1 VRAERFAGM
10 VRSAPPAVTSMRA
23 DTRQRS
29 TIAIAALALLG
40 LLSWQIPSSQG
51 RTAMDLDRGESTS
64 PLPTGGTTIGFWAG
78 ESVPGTSWGSPDT
91 YWKRRSTRLYT
102 PYMWDVLRTYRI
114 PLYLNLRYRRDF
126 GPVPPGMPRRRDGLA
141 IVRQAN
147 RMGVPIWG
155 WVLVPFTSGY
165 WAWNGSAAEH
175 FDAVKELVRW
185 TRAKGVHLEGLV
197 IDPEP
202 PATTS
207 GGPFAAFLRGGE
219 GTTLPDLFQQAIDP
233 AGQCSA
239 WNTYARMARWAR
251 SRRIDLAAAPLAM
264 ALDDLGDGS
273 LALQDAAEFSV
284 PPGPWHE
291 LYFQAYRSVF
301 AYHGGSDPGSGIVS
315 SYLRSARQAF
325 GRAAQV
331 SLGSAGRGPYKRL
344 SRLVH
349 DVRLAATLGA
359 RNLPIYSLERTLSAY
374 GGPRSL
380 IRLARAAKRPFT
392 GAQARTATA
401 PTVRADAARAAL
413 RAADVAA
420 TAATPNV
427 TASRGS
433 PQAPNAWPGGCR
445 SWTVVSP

>member
-1 VRAERFAGM
+1 MQAHA
-10 VRSAPPAVTSMRA
+10 
-23 DTRQRS
+23 RQRS
-29 TIAIAALALLG
+29 TIAIAALAVLG
-40 LLSWQIPSSQG
+40 LLSWLAPLSQG
-51 RTAMDLDRGESTS
+51 RNTIGLGHGRSTS

-78 ESVPGTSWGSPDT
+78 ESVPGTNWGSPGT
-91 YWKRRSTRLYT
+91 YWNRRSTRLYT

-126 GPVPPGMPRRRDGLA
+126 GPVPLGKPRRRDGLA

-147 RMGVPIWG
+147 RMGVPVWG
-155 WVLVPFTSGY
+155 WVLVPFSTGY

-185 TRAKGVHLEGLV
+185 TRAKGVHLDGLV

-207 GGPFAAFLRGGE
+207 GGPFAAFLRGGQE
-219 GTTLPDLFQQAIDP
+219 VTLPELFQRTIDP
-233 AGQCSA
+233 AGQCAA
-239 WNTYARMARWAR
+239 WSTYVRMARWAR

-284 PPGPWHE
+284 PAAPWHE
-291 LYFQAYRSVF
+291 LFFQAYRSVF

-315 SYLRSARQAF
+315 SYLRSARRAF
-325 GRAAQV
+325 GSAGQV
-331 SLGSAGRGPYKRL
+331 SLGSAGRGPYRHF

-359 RNLPIYSLERTLSAY
+359 RTVPIYSLERTLSAY

-392 GAQARTATA
+392 GARARTATA
-401 PTVRADAARAAL
+401 PTAQADAVRAAL
-413 RAADVAA
+413 RAADTAA
-420 TAATPNV
+420 SAATPNV

-433 PQAPNAWPGGCR
+433 SQPPNTWPNGCGN
-445 SWTVVSP
+445 WTLVRP